1 MPISTMPCVVVFLL
15 LLFNPFDDPQIDAF
29 MNDFPA
35 ARTRAVA
42 LDQQILQDATAISQN
57 YADLVSLGTRQA
69 MAGVEIT
76 LSMLQGGRFNLSD
89 VMAFMKD
96 VGNSQSVLSC

>member
-1 MPISTMPCVVVFLL
+1 MPCVVFLL

-42 LDQQILQDATAISQN
+42 LDQQILQDAA
-57 YADLVSLGTRQA
+57 AVSKKLCRSRVTWDS
-69 MAGVEIT
+69 AGH
-76 LSMLQGGRFNLSD
+76 GRRRDYGALD
-89 VMAFMKD
+89 ARWEP
-96 VGNSQSVLSC
+96 